1 MCSGSEEKKIQK
13 QIYFLTEKKVK
24 FIHEFFIWNVKQQW
38 KYKMSKKNFFCFNE
52 WKFFFIRD
60 RSLLISLSGVINCL
74 WHQKNCFAAVIVTW

>member
-38 KYKMSKKNFFCFNE
+38 KY
-52 WKFFFIRD
+52 
-60 RSLLISLSGVINCL
+60 
-74 WHQKNCFAAVIVTW
+74 